1 MSSINCPNCDS
12 ALKITVQ
19 NRSNFSARCKKCQ
32 SVFGIRKGADGAFTR
47 CDDVLGSTPLES
59 NTDQGPVP
67 GQAIPETGRGSG
79 NAARSREQQRRSDET
94 AASSEWEISFKNAQ
108 SLNHRSTDVD
118 VEARARADA
127 EKHRDSE
134 RQYWAD
140 LVSDQVMTAVSNLV
154 GKRLVPKLN
163 KLVESK
169 LTKLSRSIQIHADST
184 VHTIS
189 RRLASELRKTEGRK
203 STFKLPGLK
212 SDTQEL
218 SGLGAEELQKLG
230 QLIAASSLTES
241 SVTRLISDLEFLQAR
256 EQLVDDLPNLFDLV
270 DKEVQLHEKM
280 AGNSDTPHVTA
291 VLEVLKRMQARMDAW
306 MQRNNLQA
314 FPEVGDTYDSLD
326 QEWIKTAPLQTG
338 QNANEVAGVETRGYR
353 FTDGAHPLRR
363 ARVICYGP
371 PSDVIEEPGSG
382 MPR

>member
-1 MSSINCPNCDS
+1 M
-12 ALKITVQ
+12 AEGYFLKKGETVTGP
-19 NRSNFSARCKKCQ
+19 FSAKELKELLKLQ
-32 SVFGIRKGADGAFTR
+32 STNKANVLVGRSDDGPWTKMP
-47 CDDVLGSTPLES
+47 S
-59 NTDQGPVP
+59 QGQLPRQ
-67 GQAIPETGRGSG
+67 GIPETGRGSG
-79 NAARSREQQRRSDET
+79 NAARSREQQRRSEET
-94 AASSEWEISFKNAQ
+94 AGSSEYEIRAENAQ

-118 VEARARADA
+118 VDVDAEARARADA

-134 RQYWAD
+134 RKYWAD
-140 LVSDQVMTAVSNLV
+140 IVRNEVRTAVSNLV
-154 GKRLVPKLN
+154 GKPLGRKLN
-163 KLVESK
+163 KLLKSK
-169 LTKLSRSIQIHADST
+169 LTMLSQDIQTHADST

-189 RRLASELRKTEGRK
+189 CRLASELKKTEGRK

-212 SDTQEL
+212 SDNQEL

-270 DKEVQLHEKM
+270 DKEVQSHEKK
-280 AGNSDTPHVTA
+280 AGDSDTPHDTA
-291 VLEVLKRMQARMDAW
+291 VLEMLKRMQARMDAW

-326 QEWIKTAPLQTG
+326 QEWIKTAPSQTG
-338 QNANEVAGVETRGYR
+338 QNANEVASVETRGYR
-353 FTDGAHPLRR
+353 FTDGDYPLRR
-363 ARVICYGP
+363 ARVICYGT
-371 PSDVIEEPGSG
+371 PSDVIGEPGSG